1 MSASKKKHPFDF
13 KTQYGLGFDPQDD
26 EIVVDFFCGGGGAGT
41 GLEMGLGRKVNVAKN
56 HSAKAISMH
65 TINHPGA
72 KHFTTDVFDGDPDT
86 ECGGKAVGWFH
97 MSPDCTHHSQAA
109 GGQPRKREI
118 RNLSW
123 IGLKW
128 AGKKKPRV
136 ISLENVKQILQW
148 GRLIAKRDKATGR
161 VIKLGG
167 AIAAPGEVVPVD
179 QQFLIPDPKQRGR
192 TWRRFVAL
200 LEGMGYVV
208 EWKVIKACD
217 FGAPTSRERLFMLA
231 RCDGQPIVWPEPTH
245 AKKPAKAQK
254 PWRTAAECI
263 DFSDLGKSIF
273 GRKKDLAPATLRRVA
288 KGMKK
293 FVIDNATPFIVP
305 IANWSGET
313 VQSANQPLRTVNSYP
328 RGGAFSVVSP
338 VIAPA
343 THQGSDRINDPLE
356 PLPTVTCA
364 NRGELTLISPT
375 LVQTGYGERDGQ
387 EPRVPG
393 LDQPLGTVVAGGV
406 KHALTSAV
414 LVGAGGPEYSGK
426 PTAADQPVGS
436 LLAQNHRGIAAAS
449 LVQLGNG
456 DKAGA
461 APRTADL
468 HDPLGTIM
476 ASGGKYGVAA
486 AHLVKFRFDDAGKP
500 LDEPLPTITSG
511 GNYQRPAGAAHA
523 MGIATAFM
531 AQMNGGFNTTAAK
544 SLEDPMTTVTN
555 TGSQQQLVTA
565 TLVTNTTGHAPSD
578 IEGPVP
584 TLTTGQHHMLATA
597 HLLHLRGNCDA
608 RDSADPLHTVS
619 AGGTHHG
626 LVTAF
631 MERQFGASVG
641 QDLDEPAPT
650 ITAGGGGKSS
660 LVSFELSPEHEEGA
674 LRVAAFLISYYGT
687 ENMSGCDQPAPTI
700 TTKDRLG
707 LVTVMVKGT
716 PYVIVDIRLRMLQPA
731 ELYQAQGFPTDYII
745 THGADGKP
753 FTKTEQVHMCGN
765 SVSPPPMAALARA
778 NDPWRTNVQHQVAA

>member
-1 MSASKKKHPFDF
+1 MSAQQKKHPFDF
-13 KTQYGLGFDPQDD
+13 KTQYGLGFNSQDD

-41 GLEMGLGRKVNVAKN
+41 GLEMGLGRAVNVAKN
-56 HSAKAISMH
+56 HSPQAISMH
-65 TINHPGA
+65 SVNHPGA
-72 KHFTTDVFDGDPDT
+72 RHFTTDVFEGDPDT

-128 AGKKKPRV
+128 GGKKRPRV

-161 VIKLGG
+161 VVKLDGN
-167 AIAAPGEVVPVD
+167 IAAPGEVVPVG

-217 FGAPTSRERLFMLA
+217 FGAPTSRERLFMIA

-245 AKKPAKAQK
+245 AKNPGKGQQK
-254 PWRTAAECI
+254 WKTAADCI
-263 DFSDLGKSIF
+263 DFTDLGKSIF

-293 FVIDNATPFIVP
+293 FVIDSAAPFIVP

-313 VQSANQPLRTVNSYP
+313 VQSAEEPLRTVTSYP
-328 RGGAFSVVSP
+328 KGGAFSVVSP
-338 VIAPA
+338 IIAPA

-364 NRGELTLISPT
+364 NRGELTLISP
-375 LVQTGYGERDGQ
+375 LM
-387 EPRVPG
+387 
-393 LDQPLGTVVAGGV
+393 
-406 KHALTSAV
+406 
-414 LVGAGGPEYSGK
+414 VGAGGPGYSGK
-426 PTAADQPVGS
+426 PVGMDQPVGT
-436 LLAQNHRGIAAAS
+436 LMTQNHRAI
-449 LVQLGNG
+449 
-456 DKAGA
+456 
-461 APRTADL
+461 
-468 HDPLGTIM
+468 
-476 ASGGKYGVAA
+476 AA
-486 AHLVKFRFDDAGKP
+486 AHLVKFRFNDAGKA

-523 MGIATAFM
+523 MGISTVFM
-531 AQMNGGFNTTAAK
+531 AQMNGGFNTTVAK
-544 SLEDPMTTVTN
+544 SMEDPMTTVTN
-555 TGSQQQLVTA
+555 TGSQQQLVA
-565 TLVTNTTGHAPSD
+565 ANLV
-578 IEGPVP
+578 
-584 TLTTGQHHMLATA
+584 
-597 HLLHLRGNCDA
+597 HLRGNCYA
-608 RDSADPLHTVS
+608 RDVIDPLHTVS
-619 AGGTHHG
+619 AGGQHHG
-626 LVTAF
+626 LVSAF
-631 MERQFGASVG
+631 MERAFGASVG
-641 QDLDEPAPT
+641 QGLEEPAPT

-660 LVSFELSPEHEEGA
+660 LVSLTLSPEHEAGA

-687 ENMSGCDQPAPTI
+687 ENISACDSPAPTI
-700 TTKDRLG
+700 TTKDRLAM
-707 LVTVMVKGT
+707 VTVMVKGA
-716 PYVIVDIRLRMLQPA
+716 PYVIVDICLRMLKPA
-731 ELYQAQGFPTDYII
+731 ELYKAQGFPADYII
-745 THGADGKP
+745 SHGADGKP
-753 FTKTEQVHMCGN
+753 FTKTQQVHMCGN

-778 NDPWRTNVQHQVAA
+778 NDPWRTEQRRSQAA

>member
-1 MSASKKKHPFDF
+1 MSAQQKKHPFDF
-13 KTQYGLGFDPQDD
+13 KTQYGLGFNPQDD

-41 GLEMGLGRKVNVAKN
+41 GLEMGLGRTVNVAKN
-56 HSAKAISMH
+56 HSPQAISMH
-65 TINHPGA
+65 TVNHPSA
-72 KHFTTDVFDGDPDT
+72 KHFTTDVFEGDPDT

-128 AGKKKPRV
+128 AGMKRPRV

-148 GRLIAKRDKATGR
+148 GRLIAKRDKETGR
-161 VIKLGG
+161 VVTLDQVPHPTKKG
-167 AIAAPGEVVPVD
+167 ATTNRVAAPGERVPVSN
-179 QQFLIPDPKQRGR
+179 QFLVPDPKQRGR

-208 EWKVIKACD
+208 EWKVIRACD
-217 FGAPTSRERLFMLA
+217 FGAPTSRERLFMIA

-245 AKKPAKAQK
+245 AKNPSKGQQK
-254 PWRTAAECI
+254 WKTAADCI
-263 DFSDLGKSIF
+263 DFTDLGKSIF

-293 FVIDNATPFIVP
+293 FVIDSAAPFIVP

-313 VQSANQPLRTVNSYP
+313 VQSADEPLRTITSYP
-328 RGGAFSVVSP
+328 KGGAFSVVSP
-338 VIAPA
+338 IIAPA

-375 LVQTGYGERDGQ
+375 LIQSGYGERPGQ

-406 KHALTSAV
+406 KHAL
-414 LVGAGGPEYSGK
+414 
-426 PTAADQPVGS
+426 
-436 LLAQNHRGIAAAS
+436 
-449 LVQLGNG
+449 
-456 DKAGA
+456 
-461 APRTADL
+461 
-468 HDPLGTIM
+468 
-476 ASGGKYGVAA
+476 AA
-486 AHLVKFRFDDAGKP
+486 AHLVKFRFNDAGKA

-523 MGIATAFM
+523 MGISTVFM
-531 AQMNGGFNTTAAK
+531 AQMNGGFNTTVAK
-544 SLEDPMTTVTN
+544 SIEDPMTTVTN
-555 TGSQQQLVTA
+555 TGSQQQLAVA
-565 TLVTNTTGHAPSD
+565 NLV
-578 IEGPVP
+578 
-584 TLTTGQHHMLATA
+584 
-597 HLLHLRGNCDA
+597 HLRGNCDA
-608 RDSADPLHTVS
+608 RDLNDPLHTVS
-619 AGGTHHG
+619 AGGQHHG
-626 LVTAF
+626 LVSAF
-631 MERQFGASVG
+631 MERAFGASVG
-641 QDLDEPAPT
+641 QGLEDPAPT

-660 LVSFELSPEHEEGA
+660 LVSLTLSPEHEAGA

-687 ENMSGCDQPAPTI
+687 ENISACDAPAPTI
-700 TTKDRLG
+700 TTKDRLAM
-707 LVTVMVKGT
+707 VTVMVKGT
-716 PYVIVDIRLRMLQPA
+716 PYVIVDICLRMLKPA
-731 ELYQAQGFPTDYII
+731 ELYKAQGFPSDYII
-745 THGADGKP
+745 SHGADGKP
-753 FTKTEQVHMCGN
+753 FTKTQQVHMCGN

-778 NDPWRTNVQHQVAA
+778 NDPWRVDVRQAIAA

>member
-1 MSASKKKHPFDF
+1 MSAQQKKHPFDF
-13 KTQYGLGFDPQDD
+13 KTQYGLGFSTQDD

-41 GLEMGLGRKVNVAKN
+41 GLEMGLGRAVNVAKN
-56 HSAKAISMH
+56 HSPQAISMH
-65 TINHPGA
+65 TVNHPGA
-72 KHFTTDVFDGDPDT
+72 VHYTTDVFEGDPET

-161 VIKLGG
+161 VVKLGG
-167 AIAAPGEVVPVD
+167 DVAAPGEVVPVG

-200 LEGMGYVV
+200 LEGMGYAV

-217 FGAPTSRERLFMLA
+217 FGAPTSRERLFMIA

-245 AKKPAKAQK
+245 AKNPVKGQQK
-254 PWRTAAECI
+254 WKTAADCI
-263 DFSDLGKSIF
+263 DFTDLGKSIF

-293 FVIDNATPFIVP
+293 FVIDNPAPFIVP

-313 VQSANQPLRTVNSYP
+313 VQSADEPLRTITSYP
-328 RGGAFSVVSP
+328 KGGAFSVVSP

-343 THQGSDRINDPLE
+343 THQGSDRINDPLD

-375 LVQTGYGERDGQ
+375 MIQSGYGESPGQ

-406 KHALTSAV
+406 KHALASACIV
-414 LVGAGGPEYSGK
+414 QAGHGEGSGANKRRSHGVNDICG
-426 PTAADQPVGS
+426 PVGT
-436 LLAQNHRGIAAAS
+436 
-449 LVQLGNG
+449 V
-456 DKAGA
+456 
-461 APRTADL
+461 T
-468 HDPLGTIM
+468 
-476 ASGGKYGVAA
+476 ASGGGQS
-486 AHLVKFRFDDAGKP
+486 
-500 LDEPLPTITSG
+500 IS
-511 GNYQRPAGAAHA
+511 
-523 MGIATAFM
+523 TAVM
-531 AQMNGGFNTTAAK
+531 IQANGGFNTTHAK
-544 SLEDPMTTVTN
+544 GMCEPMTTVTN
-555 TGSQQQLVTA
+555 TGSQQQLAVA
-565 TLVTNTTGHAPSD
+565 NLV
-578 IEGPVP
+578 
-584 TLTTGQHHMLATA
+584 
-597 HLLHLRGNCDA
+597 HLRGNCDA
-608 RDSADPLHTVS
+608 RDATAPLHTIS

-626 LVTAF
+626 LASAF
-631 MERQFGASVG
+631 MERAFGASVG
-641 QDLDEPAPT
+641 QGLDEPAPT

-660 LVSFELSPEHEEGA
+660 LVSLTLSPEHEAGA

-687 ENMSGCDQPAPTI
+687 ENISACDAPAPTI
-700 TTKDRLG
+700 TTKDRLAM
-707 LVTVMVKGT
+707 VTVMVKGT
-716 PYVIVDIRLRMLQPA
+716 PYVIVDICLRMLKPT
-731 ELYQAQGFPTDYII
+731 ELYKAQGFPADYNIS
-745 THGADGKP
+745 HGADGKP
-753 FTKTEQVHMCGN
+753 FTKTQQVHMCGN
-765 SVSPPPMAALARA
+765 SVSPPPMAALAKA
-778 NDPWRTNVQHQVAA
+778 NDPWRIAEREAIAA

>member
-1 MSASKKKHPFDF
+1 MSAHQKKHPFDF

-41 GLEMGLGRKVNVAKN
+41 GLEMGLGRKVSVAKN

-65 TINHPGA
+65 TVNHPGA

-148 GRLIAKRDKATGR
+148 GPLIAKRDKESGR
-161 VIKLGG
+161 AIKLVTVLNAKGKEV
-167 AIAAPGEVVPVD
+167 IEKVVAAPGEVVPVG
-179 QQFLIPDPKQRGR
+179 QQFLVPDPKRRGT
-192 TWRRFVAL
+192 TWRRFVHI
-200 LEGMGYVV
+200 LEGMGYAV
-208 EWKVIKACD
+208 EWRVIKACD
-217 FGAPTSRERLFMLA
+217 FGAPTSRERLFMIA

-245 AKKPAKAQK
+245 AKKPCKGQQK
-254 PWRTAAECI
+254 YRTAAECI

-273 GRKKDLAPATLRRVA
+273 GRKDELADATKRRIA

-293 FVIDNATPFIVP
+293 FVIDNPAPFIVP
-305 IANWSGET
+305 IANWSTET
-313 VQSANQPLRTVNSYP
+313 VQSMDEPLRTVTSYP
-328 RGGAFSVVSP
+328 KGGSFSVVSP

-375 LVQTGYGERDGQ
+375 LVQTGYGEREGQ
-387 EPRVPG
+387 QPRTQDM
-393 LDQPLGTVVAGGV
+393 DQPLGTVVAGGV
-406 KHALTSAV
+406 KHAL
-414 LVGAGGPEYSGK
+414 
-426 PTAADQPVGS
+426 
-436 LLAQNHRGIAAAS
+436 
-449 LVQLGNG
+449 
-456 DKAGA
+456 
-461 APRTADL
+461 
-468 HDPLGTIM
+468 
-476 ASGGKYGVAA
+476 AA
-486 AHLVKFRFDDAGKP
+486 AHLVKFRFNDEGKA
-500 LDEPLPTITSG
+500 LNEPLPTVTSG

-531 AQMNGGFNTTAAK
+531 AQMNGGFNTTDAK
-544 SLEDPMTTVTN
+544 SLNDPMTTVTN

-565 TLVTNTTGHAPSD
+565 S
-578 IEGPVP
+578 
-584 TLTTGQHHMLATA
+584 
-597 HLLHLRGNCDA
+597 LLHLRGNCDA
-608 RDSADPLHTVS
+608 RAVDEPLHTVS

-626 LVTAF
+626 LMTAF

-641 QDLDEPAPT
+641 QALTDPSPT

-687 ENMSGCDQPAPTI
+687 ENMSTCDQPAPTI

-731 ELYQAQGFPTDYII
+731 ELYRAQGFPPDYII
-745 THGADGKP
+745 THGAEGKR

-778 NDPWRTNVQHQVAA
+778 NDPWRSMRHQTMAA